1 MTAKADRRYAFCQ
14 MRERAGYKQIEVAEI
29 LEMEP
34 RTYGSYEREEREINL
49 ADAIRVADLFGC
61 TLDEL
66 ANHVVEGAG
75 PLTLHEQRM
84 LDVYRSV
91 DDRGKECIDRAVNGE
106 QLGMLSRATE
116 KEVGVAA
123 S

>member
-1 MTAKADRRYAFCQ
+1 MMFAIKK
-14 MRERAGYKQIEVAEI
+14 MRETRTDYSQDDVAKI
-29 LEMEP
+29 LGIKTK
-34 RTYGSYEREEREINL
+34 RYGDWERETTIINL
-49 ADAIRVADLFGC
+49 SYAIKLADLFGC

-106 QLGMLSRATE
+106 QLGMLSRAAE
-116 KEVGVAA
+116 KEVSVAV

>member
-66 ANHVVEGAG
+66 AGRAPVKPSTITAS
-75 PLTLHEQRM
+75 EQHM
-84 LDVYRSV
+84 LDVYR
-91 DDRGKECIDRAVNGE
+91 
-106 QLGMLSRATE
+106 
-116 KEVGVAA
+116 AA
-123 S
+123 SDHGRMLIDSVVSAEAQHMDSMAKGETRSA